1 MVIML
6 GDIFWHDALHS
17 RDPGIKTLTEFV
29 DIFQHLQNGQ
39 IGFVR
44 VWGGKSTRDKT
55 FLSLKPLLGLPA
67 PGPSDPLSGAMCRL
81 CHNSAAPTSYHP
93 FHKHLRFIIDPRED
107 KAQQRYKDE
116 GMGWT
121 KGHVQLP
128 QPRCDLA
135 PGPTAPWAT
144 PL

>member
-6 GDIFWHDALHS
+6 GDIFWQDALHS

-55 FLSLKPLLGLPA
+55 FLSLPPLLWGPPNTSPA
-67 PGPSDPLSGAMCRL
+67 KAPSDPLSGAMRGL

-93 FHKHLRFIIDPRED
+93 IHKHLRFIIDPRED

-116 GMGWT
+116 GMSWT
-121 KGHVQLP
+121 RTRTITSAQM
-128 QPRCDLA
+128 
-135 PGPTAPWAT
+135 
-144 PL
+144 

>member
-1 MVIML
+1 ML
-6 GDIFWHDALHS
+6 GDIFWQDALHS

-55 FLSLKPLLGLPA
+55 FLSLPPLLGPNTSPA
-67 PGPSDPLSGAMCRL
+67 KAPSDPLSGAMRGL

-93 FHKHLRFIIDPRED
+93 FHKHLRCSRSFIID
-107 KAQQRYKDE
+107 AWGGQSNTGCYKDE
-116 GMGWT
+116 GMRSWT
-121 KGHVQLP
+121 RTCTITSP
-128 QPRCDLA
+128 QM
-135 PGPTAPWAT
+135 
-144 PL
+144 

>member
-6 GDIFWHDALHS
+6 GDIFWQDALHS

-55 FLSLKPLLGLPA
+55 FLSLPPLLGPNTSPA
-67 PGPSDPLSGAMCRL
+67 KAPSDPLSGAMRGL

-93 FHKHLRFIIDPRED
+93 IHKHLRFINKSKRGQS
-107 KAQQRYKDE
+107 A
-116 GMGWT
+116 
-121 KGHVQLP
+121 
-128 QPRCDLA
+128 
-135 PGPTAPWAT
+135 AT
-144 PL
+144 L